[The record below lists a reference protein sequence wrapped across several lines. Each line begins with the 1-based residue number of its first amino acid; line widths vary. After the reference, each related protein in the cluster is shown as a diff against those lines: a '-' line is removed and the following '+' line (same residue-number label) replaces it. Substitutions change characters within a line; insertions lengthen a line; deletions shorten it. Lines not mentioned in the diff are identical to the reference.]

1 MAAQGLA
8 HPLLLSS
15 VMNMDTMNIGGTEVQ
30 TTYVFFTW
38 CGMIFLLLL
47 GLFVKSRIS
56 LIPERP
62 NRFLK
67 PSSEDWKTSSWTP
80 LAKKAVVMFLF

>member
-56 LIPERP
+56 LIPE
-62 NRFLK
+62 
-67 PSSEDWKTSSWTP
+67 KTQSLFEAIIGGLENFIVDS
-80 LAKKAVVMFLF
+80 LAKKDVVMFLF